1 MKTCAAL
8 LFPFVVS
15 IGISA
20 SSFDTLEKFFT
31 FLIWGNMKTDF
42 SSEEQDSASIR
53 QTFGVSGI
61 QQLIFLLGK
70 QQ

>member
-8 LFPFVVS
+8 LLPFVVS

-20 SSFDTLEKFFT
+20 PSFDTLEKFFT

-42 SSEEQDSASIR
+42 SSEEQDSPSIR
-53 QTFGVSGI
+53 QTFGVRRI
-61 QQLIFLLGK
+61 QQLIFLSGK
-70 QQ
+70 QH